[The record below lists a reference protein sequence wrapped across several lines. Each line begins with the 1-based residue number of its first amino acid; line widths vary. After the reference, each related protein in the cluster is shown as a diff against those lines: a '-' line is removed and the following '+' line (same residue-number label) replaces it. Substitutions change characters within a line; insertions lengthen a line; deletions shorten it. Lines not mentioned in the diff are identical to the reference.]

1 MTGRVLLTGGAGFIG
16 SHVADGYIAAGYDVT
31 IVDNLSSGRQA
42 NLPRKAKFVHAD
54 IGSPEARKLA
64 ATGGFTILNH
74 HAAQIDVRVSVADPA
89 RDAQINILGLL
100 NLLEGAREGG
110 VKRVVFAS
118 SGGVVYGDS
127 DRLPHKEDAPKFPVS
142 GYGVSKLSSEY
153 YLSAYFQLYGIDGIA
168 LRYANVYGPRQST
181 DGEAGVVAIFGSRI
195 LRGAPLTIF
204 GDGKQTRDYVFVGD
218 VARANV
224 RAATGPLPK
233 RTSIDSAAFNV
244 GTGKEI
250 SVNDLV
256 ATLVEATGKKVPVSH
271 APARTGEL
279 QRSAVD
285 PGKIG
290 RDWGWKPE
298 VDLAEGLRQTYD
310 WIVSQVDA

>member
-1 MTGRVLLTGGAGFIG
+1 V
-16 SHVADGYIAAGYDVT
+16 
-31 IVDNLSSGRQA
+31 
-42 NLPRKAKFVHAD
+42 PRKAKLVKGD

-74 HAAQIDVRVSVADPA
+74 HAAQIDVRVSVSDPA

-100 NLLEGAREGG
+100 NLLEGARAGG

-118 SGGVVYGDS
+118 SGGVVYGES
-127 DRLPHKEDAPKFPVS
+127 DRLPHKENAPKLPVS
-142 GYGVSKLSSEY
+142 GYGCSKLSSEY
-153 YLSAYFQLYGIDGIA
+153 YLSTYFQLYGMDAVA
-168 LRYANVYGPRQST
+168 LRYANVYGPRQNT
-181 DGEAGVVAIFGSRI
+181 EGEAGVVAIFGSRI
-195 LRGAPLTIF
+195 LRGESLTIF

-224 RAATGPLPK
+224 RAATGQLPK

-256 ATLVEATGKKVPVSH
+256 ATLLKATGKRVPVKN
-271 APARTGEL
+271 APARAGEL

-290 RDWGWKPE
+290 KEWGWKPE
-298 VDLAEGLRQTYD
+298 VDLAEGLRRTYE
-310 WIVSQVDA
+310 WIVSQAAA